1 MSLNLFDHTVIKPF
15 ASLGYTDNFWNIHLD
30 TIIFTWGGMFCLFI
44 LCIICRYFI
53 KKDLSLTG
61 TAVEQGVG
69 ALMGMITESFKS
81 FDFNYF
87 CFISTVF
94 LFTFF
99 SCVIGII
106 PFMDEATK
114 DLNTTLAIGSIS
126 FFYVQYQ
133 KVRVV
138 GIKGFVHELCEP
150 IFLLFPVNVVGEL
163 AKIASMSFRL
173 FGNIL
178 GGGIIFAMLLQM
190 LNYFNAYFISFVLTF
205 YSLAILVYFS
215 RIQVKFPFL
224 VKFVKFGMNVAFL
237 IAFAQIFFGIFEG
250 LIQAFVITMLTTT
263 YLAIG
268 VQHEEAH
275 EDGHKKKEDENLT
288 RENA

>member
-15 ASLGYTDNFWNIHLD
+15 ASLGLTDNFWNIHLD
-30 TIIFTWGGMFCLFI
+30 TLIHTWCGMIGLFT
-44 LCIICRYFI
+44 LCIVCRIFI

-61 TAVEQGVG
+61 TAVEQSIS
-69 ALMGMITESFKS
+69 ALMGMVIESFKH
-81 FDFNYF
+81 FDFDYF
-87 CFISTVF
+87 CFIATVF

-133 KVRVV
+133 KIRVV
-138 GIKGFVHELCEP
+138 GFKGFIHELCEP

-178 GGGIIFAMLLQM
+178 GGGIIFAMLLQL
-190 LNYFNAYFISFVLTF
+190 LNSFNTYFISYVLIF
-205 YSLAILVYFS
+205 YSLAVLISFP
-215 RIQVKFPFL
+215 RIQGRFPFL
-224 VKFVKFGMNVAFL
+224 IRFVKFGMNLAFL

-263 YLAIG
+263 YLSIG
-268 VQHEEAH
+268 VQHEE
-275 EDGHKKKEDENLT
+275 
-288 RENA
+288 ENA

>member
-15 ASLGYTDNFWNIHLD
+15 ECLGYTDNFWNIHLD
-30 TIIFTWGGMFCLFI
+30 TLVFTWASMFGLFTV
-44 LCIICRYFI
+44 CIICRYFI

-81 FDFNYF
+81 FEFDYF
-87 CFISTVF
+87 CFIATVF

-99 SCVIGII
+99 NCVIGIV

-133 KVRVV
+133 KIRVV
-138 GIKGFVHELCEP
+138 GIKGFIHELCEP

-178 GGGIIFAMLLQM
+178 GGGIIFTMLLQM
-190 LNYFNAYFISFVLTF
+190 LNSFNSYFIAFVLTL
-205 YSLAILVYFS
+205 YSLSALVYFS
-215 RIQVKFPFL
+215 HIQGRVPFL
-224 VKFVKFGMNVAFL
+224 AKFVKFGMNIAFL

-275 EDGHKKKEDENLT
+275 DDGHKKEDENLT